1 MALTAAT
8 NTLSLRMQQSLTAN
22 TAVQNQKT
30 ASLSS
35 GQAVNTA
42 KDDPSNLQI
51 SERYTSQIDCTVR
64 GNKNSDEGMAVAVLA
79 EQSLGEITELLQRI
93 RVLSIE
99 AANGT
104 YASVDRQAIQQE
116 ALQLSNE
123 ITRIACKTTYGGAQ
137 LLRGAGHGIINDQGN
152 LELQVG
158 ANANNTMQ
166 VKLDAS
172 FALSDLND
180 TVGGLGIG
188 YDAQQKCFDLT
199 TQDKAQAV
207 LAGIDDFITY
217 VDGRRAEAG
226 SVAQRLEST
235 IRNQSNVHE
244 NESGARSRMRDADFA
259 KETAELTAARIS
271 TDISAQMLLQAN
283 TQPNFVLSLLR

>member
-35 GQAVNTA
+35 GQTVNTA
-42 KDDPSNLQI
+42 KDEPSNLQI

-64 GNKNSDEGMAVAVLA
+64 GNQNSDEGMAVAVPA
-79 EQSLGEITELLQRI
+79 EQSPGEITELLQRM

-104 YASVDRQAIQQE
+104 YSSADRQALQE
-116 ALQLSNE
+116 EAVQISSE
-123 ITRIACKTTYGGAQ
+123 ITRIACKTTCGGAQ
-137 LLRGAGHGIINDQGN
+137 LLRGAGHGIINDEGC

-172 FALSDLND
+172 FAMSDLND
-180 TVGGLGIG
+180 TVGGPGTG
-188 YDAQQKCFDLT
+188 CNAQNKCFDISAASR
-199 TQDKAQAV
+199 AQAV
-207 LAGIDDFITY
+207 LGGIDAFITY

-226 SVAQRLEST
+226 SVAKRLEST
-235 IRNQSNVHE
+235 IRNQSNIHE
-244 NESGARSRMRDADFA
+244 NKSDARSRMRDDDFA
-259 KETAELTAARIS
+259 KETAELTAARGS
-271 TDISAQMLLQAN
+271 TDISAQMLLQADAL
-283 TQPNFVLSLLR
+283 PNFVLSLLR